1 VRRLRRKMPQ
11 ARILVCC
18 WGRTNTAMTRDHLNA
33 DAVADNL
40 GEAAVYC
47 LSLVEQ
53 TAVQDNGAGPP
64 RAVSRPAVSRRG
76 RAERKA
82 DRTGPS

>member
-1 VRRLRRKMPQ
+1 
-11 ARILVCC
+11 
-18 WGRTNTAMTRDHLNA
+18 MTRDQLNA

-53 TAVQDNGAGPP
+53 TAVQDHGAGP
-64 RAVSRPAVSRRG
+64 RAASRPAVSRRG